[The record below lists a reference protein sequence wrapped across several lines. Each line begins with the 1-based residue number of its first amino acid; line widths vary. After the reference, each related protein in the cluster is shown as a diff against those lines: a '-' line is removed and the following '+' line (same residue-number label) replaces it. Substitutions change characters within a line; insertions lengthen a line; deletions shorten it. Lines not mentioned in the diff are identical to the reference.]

1 MRRFGISL
9 FVCLVIAMT
18 LVPARNFTCF
28 LKYLLPYVEDIAVT
42 EMVVSSITDH
52 LEIAQWAVKNG
63 RYTLA
68 FDEVKIAYL
77 ILKEYLAQIDTEK
90 YFPSQSDKKE
100 KEEQSVDER
109 EEEIEALASK
119 GDLYGVSF

>member
-1 MRRFGISL
+1 MRRLGISL

-18 LVPARNFTCF
+18 LVPARNFTCL
-28 LKYLLPYVEDIAVT
+28 LKYILPYVEDIAVT

-68 FDEVKIAYL
+68 FDEVKIACL

-90 YFPSQSDKKE
+90 YFPSQSEKKE
-100 KEEQSVDER
+100 QEDEQEDGR
-109 EEEIEALASK
+109 EVLALK
-119 GDLYGVSF
+119 GDLYGVGF